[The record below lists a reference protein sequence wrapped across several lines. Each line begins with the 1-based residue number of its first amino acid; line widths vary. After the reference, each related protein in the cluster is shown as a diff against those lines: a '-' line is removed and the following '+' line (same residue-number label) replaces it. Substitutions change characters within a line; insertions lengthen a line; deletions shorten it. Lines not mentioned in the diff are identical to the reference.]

1 MTAGDPEFSRPFQA
15 ESVPPGGR
23 ALRIAAGPEECAA
36 LAARFGLVA
45 LKSLEADLKLN
56 KVRGGRM
63 VRVAGRLRAA
73 AVQTCVVTLEP
84 VDSSVEDSFQALFA
98 PASEIDPDGED
109 LEIGLS
115 EDDGPE
121 PMEGGRIDLGELV
134 AQHLSLALDPY
145 PRKPDAAFT
154 AVLEGEAAEEP
165 AKPSPFAVLK
175 GRKPV

>member
-1 MTAGDPEFSRPFQA
+1 MTDATPEFSRPFQA

-23 ALRIAAGPEECAA
+23 ALRVTATAEECAA

-45 LKSLEADLKLN
+45 LKSLAADLKLN
-56 KVRGGRM
+56 KVRGGQM
-63 VRVAGRLRAA
+63 VRVSGALHAE

-84 VDSSVEDSFQALFA
+84 MNTAVEDDFQAVFA
-98 PASEIDPDGED
+98 PAAMLDPESGE
-109 LEIGLS
+109 LEVGLS
-115 EDDGPE
+115 DEEGPE

-145 PRKPDAAFT
+145 PRKPDAAYT
-154 AVLEGEAAEEP
+154 AVAEGAADEEP

-175 GRKPV
+175 GRKPA